1 MAMRHIGHELRQIG
15 SQPTMTT
22 PFLDHNGCCDQGAW
36 TSRRRVEPALVTIP
50 AAWVRSGAA
59 LTGLLL
65 VLFVLVHLIGLVP
78 AVLAPAQFEAY
89 ATALHSSPWLP
100 LVELGLLLLAVIHI
114 SLTLT
119 KVFVNRRAGNTATL
133 RSRRQSPLASLAS
146 RSTVLAGLVTLGFL
160 VVHLRQLRWPR
171 PVAGYETTT
180 LIQTLHHPW
189 NAALY
194 AAAAV
199 TLALHLL
206 HGAEAAHR
214 SLGWLTPANSSTLR
228 RGAGVVAALIGG
240 GFLSISLVL
249 ALGGVA

>member
-1 MAMRHIGHELRQIG
+1 MRKRQAF
-15 SQPTMTT
+15 S
-22 PFLDHNGCCDQGAW
+22 
-36 TSRRRVEPALVTIP
+36 AL
-50 AAWVRSGAA
+50 S
-59 LTGLLL
+59 
-65 VLFVLVHLIGLVP
+65 
-78 AVLAPAQFEAY
+78 
-89 ATALHSSPWLP
+89 
-100 LVELGLLLLAVIHI
+100 
-114 SLTLT
+114 
-119 KVFVNRRAGNTATL
+119 
-133 RSRRQSPLASLAS
+133 S
-146 RSTVLAGLVTLGFL
+146 RSTVVAGLVTVGFL
-160 VVHLRQLRWPR
+160 VMHLRQLRWPR
-171 PVAGYETTT
+171 PATGYEYIT
-180 LIQTLHHPW
+180 LIQVLQHPW